1 MLAKILIAG
10 NYEKYSCRCPLVPA
24 LTAFSHSLVSLTAQA
39 MAALCLIRGF
49 QSLQGLGKSLA
60 KQWHIKR
67 DPTGGMNKKIQPK
80 TEALPANS

>member
-1 MLAKILIAG
+1 
-10 NYEKYSCRCPLVPA
+10 
-24 LTAFSHSLVSLTAQA
+24 